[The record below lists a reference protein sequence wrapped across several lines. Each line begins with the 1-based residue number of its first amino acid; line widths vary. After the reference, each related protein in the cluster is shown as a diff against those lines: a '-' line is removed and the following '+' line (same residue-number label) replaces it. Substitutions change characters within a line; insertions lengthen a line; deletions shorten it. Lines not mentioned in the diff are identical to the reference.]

1 MLNTSNAKKLG
12 TDIYVYENFIS
23 KDECFSILESIKSIP
38 EEKWLTVMNAIGQG
52 FESAHVPL
60 SQIAIVNQRLI
71 DILDDGVHLGNSLVP
86 TRMRKGFI
94 GPHHSDNFDFLKVVE
109 ANKILKENEEFELA
123 ENNIAGLIMYFN
135 DFDGGEIYYSNQD
148 VVYYPKAGD
157 LVIHSSGEHCKHQ
170 VQEVKSEVRYSH
182 SSHLYNLI
190 KVPKGFKNVA

>member
-1 MLNTSNAKKLG
+1 MFNTDGAKKLG

-38 EEKWLTVMNAIGQG
+38 EEKWIEVVNAIGQG

-60 SQIAIVNQRLI
+60 PQIAIANQRLI
-71 DILDDGVHLGNSLVP
+71 KMLDEGVNLGHSLVP
-86 TRMRKGFI
+86 TRMRKGFV

-109 ANKILKENEEFELA
+109 ANKLVKEDDDFDLA

-148 VVYYPKAGD
+148 ITYYPKAGD
-157 LVIHSSGEHCKHQ
+157 LVIHSSGEHCRHQ

-182 SSHLYNLI
+182 SSHLYNMI
-190 KVPKGFKNVA
+190 RVPKGFQNVT